1 MAEYLHNPVGAPI
14 PGQSLTGEPGS
25 KPWEQPPQFTN
36 PTKAATHLIS
46 RLMSPKSAMRSAM
59 IMESGVMKVT
69 TLTEITLM
77 DGVMEGKWT
86 IDMAML
92 MADPVFMTF
101 AKIAKNAGIQDKVKW
116 GIRDPNDFDEE
127 DLKGML
133 DLQRKLKDA
142 TQGPSE
148 DVPAAPS
155 MEGPPME
162 GPPMEGPPMEGPPMA
177 APPMPDSPMAP
188 TANPGVPQ

>member
-1 MAEYLHNPVGAPI
+1 MADYLHNPVSAPI

-25 KPWEQPPQFTN
+25 KPWEQPPQFTSA
-36 PTKAATHLIS
+36 TRAATHLIS

-59 IMESGVMKVT
+59 IMESGAMKVT

-116 GIRDPNDFDEE
+116 GVRDPNDFDDE
-127 DLKGML
+127 DLKSML
-133 DLQRKLKDA
+133 DLQRKLKEA
-142 TQGPSE
+142 TQGTSEDAPVAPVE
-148 DVPAAPS
+148 DVPVEAPV
-155 MEGPPME
+155 
-162 GPPMEGPPMEGPPMA
+162 
-177 APPMPDSPMAP
+177 APAEDVPVEAPTMPDSPMAP
-188 TANPGVPQ
+188 TANSGVPQ